1 MNAYSFYHKGENYT
15 TIWGNEETEN
25 YISACADLTRRGFTP
40 EYWHNPDTGKNILV
54 YSDSFKLEKMFRHSN
69 GNWTSRVITPENISI
84 LAKSLQR
91 KLSAF
96 TYDGE
101 EWRVKTK

>member
-1 MNAYSFYHKGENYT
+1 MFIKVPQFM
-15 TIWGNEETEN
+15 
-25 YISACADLTRRGFTP
+25 TR
-40 EYWHNPDTGKNILV
+40 YA
-54 YSDSFKLEKMFRHSN
+54 KMFRYSN
-69 GNWTSRVITPENISI
+69 GNWTSRVITPENIGI